1 MDQLQKMM
9 ENPEIQKMVYPYLP
23 EEMRNPDTFKWI
35 MTNPAYRSQME
46 VMLSKMKS
54 GDPEVTPSS

>member
-1 MDQLQKMM
+1 MM